1 MSELET
7 LDTRG
12 LLCPLP
18 VIRTQDFI
26 KRRKSE
32 GALAGARIQVIASD
46 PGALHDIPAWCRIH
60 GHKVLRAEPVQND
73 LGGGQDAFGRDVE
86 VLIEIGEG

>member
-1 MSELET
+1 MSKLET

-26 KRRKSE
+26 KKRKSE
-32 GALAGARIQVIASD
+32 GAPAGAQIRVVASD

-60 GHKVLRAEPVQND
+60 GHKVLRAEQVQKD
-73 LGGGQDAFGRDVE
+73 LGGNQDAFGHDVE
-86 VLIEIGEG
+86 VLIEIGEE

>member
-7 LDTRG
+7 LDTSG

-26 KRRKSE
+26 KKRKSQ
-32 GALAGARIQVIASD
+32 GMQAGTQMLIVASD

-60 GHKVLRAEPVQND
+60 GHRVVSSGFAQIKPGSRPEAT
-73 LGGGQDAFGRDVE
+73 QDIH
-86 VLIEIGEG
+86 VLIEIGSD

>member
-7 LDTRG
+7 LDTSG

-26 KRRKSE
+26 KKRKSQ
-32 GALAGARIQVIASD
+32 GMQAGAQMLIVASD

-60 GHKVLRAEPVQND
+60 GHRVVSAGFVENEQTSTA
-73 LGGGQDAFGRDVE
+73 QDIHV
-86 VLIEIGEG
+86 VIEIGSD